1 MNDVEFMADLESVI
15 LRGSWPSTVG
25 MVALNGC
32 RRCTTILDCRRAVE
46 VVASAV
52 IHPSGAAL
60 SADMFCDKCFD
71 EHVYPDIE
79 SGRLRQR
86 VAKNLNRP
94 LWAPPPDPETLPL
107 PGVLSDEQ
115 PEGSVR
121 VIVQVTDGRK
131 IMGPEEED
139 SEPVPHAQGY
149 VTWGGERHPVPSMGE
164 LESWVFGTANCE
176 AVDGCT
182 TDPDGTCCHGAPS
195 WLIELGMI

>member
-46 VVASAV
+46 VVVSAA

-94 LWAPPPDPETLPL
+94 LWAPPPAGGLCSGDRPGHRWAEDYGAGGGGQRAGAARSGICDLGGREASSPVYGGA
-107 PGVLSDEQ
+107 GVL
-115 PEGSVR
+115 GVR
-121 VIVQVTDGRK
+121 HSQ
-131 IMGPEEED
+131 
-139 SEPVPHAQGY
+139 
-149 VTWGGERHPVPSMGE
+149 
-164 LESWVFGTANCE
+164 L
-176 AVDGCT
+176 
-182 TDPDGTCCHGAPS
+182 
-195 WLIELGMI
+195 